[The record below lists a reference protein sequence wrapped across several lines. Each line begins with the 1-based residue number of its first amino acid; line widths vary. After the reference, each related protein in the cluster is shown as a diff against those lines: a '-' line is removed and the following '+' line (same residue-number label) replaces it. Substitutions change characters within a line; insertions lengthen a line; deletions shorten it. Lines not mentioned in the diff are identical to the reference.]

1 MDGEALII
9 SLKKKNEDL
18 ILENKAIK
26 ENMESIRDDLAAA
39 DRKHQDVLVLHKQ
52 EMLLE
57 IEDEE
62 IKKENRKNGKEKK
75 KESDSESNV
84 FVQEIVKRIFARNE
98 QGQLELSSTQGMLCQ
113 MTNVIQSTKE
123 LRK

>member
-62 IKKENRKNGKEKK
+62 IKKENRKEWKE
-75 KESDSESNV
+75 EERSYRAHRL
-84 FVQEIVKRIFARNE
+84 I
-98 QGQLELSSTQGMLCQ
+98 T
-113 MTNVIQSTKE
+113 
-123 LRK
+123 